1 MTAVPRVSMRSSV
14 VCSTLAV
21 LSLVGAPAAAQRVPR
36 FEVRGLY
43 GSGHADRR
51 DPLIGEHMW
60 QTFAGVRTDLRL
72 MDSRIGVFGISG
84 AWDRY
89 AFTSNRLVNPRDDV
103 PARTAPVIGEPVSRD
118 DNAVQRL
125 AGGLTWEIPLL
136 PFADL
141 NLGALTG
148 RMRYTITRG
157 AIDSLITDVTKQRPF
172 VSGEMGLTL
181 HWQGLAVGGTF
192 ERGRL
197 LHEQPPTGAER
208 DYGLTRFTGFVG
220 VRLGYQ

>member
-1 MTAVPRVSMRSSV
+1 MRCFV
-14 VCSTLAV
+14 VCSTLVV

-43 GSGHADRR
+43 GSGHADRG

-60 QTFAGVRTDLRL
+60 QRFAGVRTDLRL

-89 AFTSNRLVNPRDDV
+89 GFTSYRLVNPIEV
-103 PARTAPVIGEPVSRD
+103 GAASTSPTAGEPLSRD

-141 NLGALTG
+141 NLGALGG
-148 RMRYTITRG
+148 RVRYTITRG
-157 AIDSLITDVTKQRPF
+157 AVDSVITDVTKQRPF

-197 LHEQPPTGAER
+197 LHEQPSAGAQR